1 MGSGWFCGLWCVC
14 SSPGDV
20 LCAYAAWI
28 VIALVSATC
37 QALCIPHIESE
48 RWRLFH
54 VAFANVGTTLAYC
67 AHARAMYSDPGFV
80 PKQGDSASKQD
91 DAAAK
96 PGDAV
101 WCDRCNNI
109 KPEGAHHCRKCGKC
123 IQGMDHHCPWTN
135 NCVGPKNIK
144 FFLLFLLYVGVGCL
158 CACARTCRITTATT
172 LIPARPLPTTATA
185 AAAAAAR
192 SSETTPPKALC
203 FLTASGACSP
213 PSLLLSAPDWLGL
226 LTWRATQ
233 IYHERLRLQR
243 AKVWQPLLKLETPGE
258 LLPPLAWLASCLFC
272 MAFLVFVCA
281 MWTDQYEALV
291 TATPLVDAMKLAR
304 RRAQERRRKR
314 RERIEAG
321 EWVNAEEEEEESEA
335 EWMKKRRTTA
345 LIVALSKACGERP
358 HLRWLLPLKPP
369 PGSGGAPQTWGR
381 GLDGCVAGA
390 GSVQQPQ
397 PQTQT
402 QTQTQ
407 TQPQPQQKGGNHAAA
422 AAAGSLAAADAN
434 ARHLEKKI
442 N

>member
-48 RWRLFH
+48 KWRTFH
-54 VAFANVGTTLAYC
+54 VAFANVGTALAYW

-80 PKQGDSASKQD
+80 PKQGDGASKQG

-172 LIPARPLPTTATA
+172 LTPARPLPTTATA
-185 AAAAAAR
+185 AAAA
-192 SSETTPPKALC
+192 E
-203 FLTASGACSP
+203 SP
-213 PSLLLSAPDWLGL
+213 VFSDGQ
-226 LTWRATQ
+226 TR
-233 IYHERLRLQR
+233 
-243 AKVWQPLLKLETPGE
+243 V
-258 LLPPLAWLASCLFC
+258 LPPLSPPFGARLAGP
-272 MAFLVFVCA
+272 AN
-281 MWTDQYEALV
+281 
-291 TATPLVDAMKLAR
+291 LAR
-304 RRAQERRRKR
+304 DPNLPR
-314 RERIEAG
+314 
-321 EWVNAEEEEEESEA
+321 EA
-335 EWMKKRRTTA
+335 EA
-345 LIVALSKACGERP
+345 PACQG
-358 HLRWLLPLKPP
+358 LAASAQA
-369 PGSGGAPQTWGR
+369 GDAR
-381 GLDGCVAGA
+381 G
-390 GSVQQPQ
+390 
-397 PQTQT
+397 
-402 QTQTQ
+402 
-407 TQPQPQQKGGNHAAA
+407 AAA
-422 AAAGSLAAADAN
+422 TSGV
-434 ARHLEKKI
+434 ARLVPLLHGLPGLRLRDVDRPV
-442 N
+442 